1 MSEGSGGKAWIPVRR
16 SPLAGRSAI
25 EARRGAVSLAE
36 MPFLAKHI
44 LRVEAEAAASTI
56 RSATGLDLPVE
67 PLSTAVSEDAVLLWM
82 GPDEWMLIAPPED
95 AGATAARLAE
105 ALSGQHHQLVDVS
118 DYYTTIDVS
127 GRRAR
132 ELLMK
137 LTVLDVHPRAFGP
150 GQVTGTIFGHAN
162 ATLWLVSDIDGEA
175 IFRLFVRWSH
185 ADYLWCV
192 LADAGREWGMPEEL
206 PIAGEKMVI

>member
-1 MSEGSGGKAWIPVRR
+1 MSENAESKAWIPVRR

-36 MPFLAKHI
+36 MPFLSKHV
-44 LRVEAEAAASTI
+44 LRVEANAGAAAVEQ
-56 RSATGLDLPVE
+56 ATGLTLPVE
-67 PLSTAVSEDAVLLWM
+67 PLSTSVSDEAALLWM
-82 GPDEWMLIAPPED
+82 GPDEWMLVGQPDD
-95 AGATAARLAE
+95 AGAVAARVAG
-105 ALSGQHHQLVDVS
+105 ALSATHHQLVDVS
-118 DYYTTIDVS
+118 DYYTAVDIS

-137 LTVLDVHPRAFGP
+137 LTVLDIHPRAFKP

-175 IFRLFVRWSH
+175 VFRVFVRWSH
-185 ADYLWCV
+185 ADYLWCA
-192 LADAGREWGMPEEL
+192 LADGGREWGMPEEL
-206 PIAGEKMVI
+206 PVSGEKMVI